1 MKQKLEKIISK
12 LYVDGV
18 YKGNSARTITIYGE
32 EHKLDA
38 IAKEVGIELPDA
50 SKAKKTVNTT
60 EEDSYADME
69 QSQPKGDS
77 KES

>member
-1 MKQKLEKIISK
+1 MGEFIFKDIKMKQKLERIISR

-38 IAKEVGIELPDA
+38 IAKEIG
-50 SKAKKTVNTT
+50 S
-60 EEDSYADME
+60 
-69 QSQPKGDS
+69 
-77 KES
+77 